1 MSWKHKSPP
10 PIKNLLMS
18 EIPIVQPESRKAK
31 TSSPQGK
38 QVRLNIVYVDVWS
51 AVKVSS
57 LVSLAFSITVF
68 LVVILSWLL
77 LNTVGVI
84 GALEGIVGDILG
96 DGGGAILALLSFN
109 QVALLAFVGALI
121 NLVSLTVLGSLG
133 AVLYNAIAR
142 LTGGLTVGFTNT

>member
-1 MSWKHKSPP
+1 MHKSPP
-10 PIKNLLMS
+10 PRKNLLMS
-18 EIPIVQPESRKAK
+18 EIPIVQPGGREAK
-31 TSSPQGK
+31 SSSPLGK
-38 QVRLNIVYVDVWS
+38 QVRLNLVYVDVWS

-57 LVSLAFSITVF
+57 LVSLAVSITVF

-96 DGGGAILALLSFN
+96 DGGGAILALLSFG
-109 QVALLAFVGALI
+109 QVTLLAFVGALI